1 MVEPNGLWFLSVILA
16 GFLTLLFMTI
26 LISPNWPRLYR
37 FAWGLLGI
45 EVENKS
51 QSEQESEDAER

>member
-1 MVEPNGLWFLSVILA
+1 MDDPNGLWFLSVTLA

-45 EVENKS
+45 EIEES
-51 QSEQESEDAER
+51 QSEQDSRRDD